1 MQTPGL
7 PQHLPHWRRLM
18 IWIGMASIVSVVCQS
33 LLQPHVGPLFSVAA
47 FLIMPLVLAAVM
59 SEWWTVL
66 VAPLV
71 FWGYAWLLLWPSHL
85 VVTTED
91 LLVGVP
97 AFTIASLVS
106 SALGLQVRRL
116 RAPFKNN
123 SISG

>member
-1 MQTPGL
+1 MQTPTL
-7 PQHLPHWRRLM
+7 PQHLPHWRRLI

-33 LLQPHVGPLFSVAA
+33 LLQPHVGPLLSLAA
-47 FLIMPLVLAAVM
+47 FLIMPVVLAAVM

-85 VVTTED
+85 VVTTEY
-91 LLVGVP
+91 LLVAVP

-106 SALGLQVRRL
+106 SALGLQLRRL

-123 SISG
+123 LSSG

>member
-1 MQTPGL
+1 
-7 PQHLPHWRRLM
+7 
-18 IWIGMASIVSVVCQS
+18 MASIVSVVCQS

-59 SEWWTVL
+59 GEWWTVL

-91 LLVGVP
+91 LLVAVP
-97 AFTIASLVS
+97 AFTIASLVG
-106 SALGLQVRRL
+106 SALGLQLRRL
-116 RAPFKNN
+116 RAPFKKN